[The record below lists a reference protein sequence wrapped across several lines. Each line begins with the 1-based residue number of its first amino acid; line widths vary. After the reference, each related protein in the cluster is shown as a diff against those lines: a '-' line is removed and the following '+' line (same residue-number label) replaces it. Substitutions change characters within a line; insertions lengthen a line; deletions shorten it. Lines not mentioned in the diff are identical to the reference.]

1 MRSERVAVRARKPAV
16 LKRTDPCEADLLRR
30 DFSFG
35 ARVMTAIR
43 DATRRIGDR
52 AGALKRIAVMMHG
65 GRAGLSRRGS
75 TATDGASVGAKALTL
90 VDREAWDQRKR

>member
-1 MRSERVAVRARKPAV
+1 V

-35 ARVMTAIR
+35 ARVMKAIR

-52 AGALKRIAVMMHG
+52 GGALKR
-65 GRAGLSRRGS
+65 
-75 TATDGASVGAKALTL
+75 
-90 VDREAWDQRKR
+90 

>member
-65 GRAGLSRRGS
+65 GSRWLESSRI
-75 TATDGASVGAKALTL
+75 
-90 VDREAWDQRKR
+90 DRNGWGQRKR